1 MLKFGAKIGENER
14 MLPIEAKFVHSISI
28 LPSRGIER
36 RVFKIE
42 ARPIAL
48 PVCIRVSA

>member
-28 LPSRGIER
+28 LPPR
-36 RVFKIE
+36 
-42 ARPIAL
+42 
-48 PVCIRVSA
+48 